1 MKIGIITWFAGSNL
15 GTCLQAIALQRYL
28 RNAGYEV
35 EVINYEVAPSKR
47 KNIRSLW
54 QKALGQP
61 QKYAMRYAQ
70 RKYGHMIDD
79 RNRKI
84 ADAITKNCILTDWVH
99 DEAGL
104 IKVCNSFDILVCG
117 SDQIWN
123 PNWYH
128 RFYFA
133 DYDVSGFICAVYRVK
148 KRGEC
153 RQRILFRGAYERGM
167 DERQYGG
174 GDSGRV
180 PQIASALSDHLC
192 GDSACCVIYSIPF
205 DCVHDLYDMAAGG
218 DSGSGNPVCAGEPA
232 ASHP

>member
-84 ADAITKNCILTDWVH
+84 ADAITKNCIL
-99 DEAGL
+99 
-104 IKVCNSFDILVCG
+104 
-117 SDQIWN
+117 
-123 PNWYH
+123 
-128 RFYFA
+128 
-133 DYDVSGFICAVYRVK
+133 
-148 KRGEC
+148 
-153 RQRILFRGAYERGM
+153 
-167 DERQYGG
+167 
-174 GDSGRV
+174 
-180 PQIASALSDHLC
+180 
-192 GDSACCVIYSIPF
+192 
-205 DCVHDLYDMAAGG
+205 
-218 DSGSGNPVCAGEPA
+218 
-232 ASHP
+232 